1 MNVIDKVYSR
11 YKYYSGNKDNIVKT
25 LKKVL
30 GEEKQILLAILFGSF
45 IELESY
51 RDIDIAIYTFKEDFT
66 YYAKLS
72 AKLELILKIPID
84 IVPLDQVSTRFRY
97 KILTKGLIIVEK
109 TAGLYE
115 AILNQTYDELKYL
128 QYFT

>member
-1 MNVIDKVYSR
+1 M
-11 YKYYSGNKDNIVKT
+11 
-25 LKKVL
+25 

-51 RDIDIAIYTFKEDFT
+51 HDIDIAIYTFKEDLT

-84 IVPLDQVSTRFRY
+84 IVPLNQVSTKFRY

>member
-1 MNVIDKVYSR
+1 MYSR

-25 LKKVL
+25 LKKIL

-51 RDIDIAIYTFKEDFT
+51 RDIDIAIYTFKGDFT
-66 YYAKLS
+66 YYSKLS
-72 AKLELILKIPID
+72 AKLELILKIPVD